1 MCISSKKVCFKIAPK
16 RTNGQCWVS
25 EVFGEAVPHNWAWCN
40 KRTPSICRQFNW
52 RHDELVDVRG
62 SETVTRWPSWC
73 RNEQFTQ
80 VFLSS
85 TMKTVIHCYGY
96 PELNTVYHIEPLQ
109 IVSHCMMY
117 SPLSYL
123 HVFVTTRAAAF
134 NTRCSLS
141 VTVFGDP
148 NNRLHCYITIVAC

>member
-1 MCISSKKVCFKIAPK
+1 M
-16 RTNGQCWVS
+16 R
-25 EVFGEAVPHNWAWCN
+25 
-40 KRTPSICRQFNW
+40 RQFNW

-73 RNEQFTQ
+73 RNEQFRQ

-123 HVFVTTRAAAF
+123 RVFVTTRAAAF

-148 NNRLHCYITIVAC
+148 NNRLQQLVDAAGNKRMYEQLTHHLTTGGHFVSVAADRNSWHRLWIC